1 MTPTKTPSRRSSAAS
16 QSETPSVKSTSQAP
30 APSEKTDTIEQL
42 GQVAQYCRT
51 HPQEKVRYY
60 CRECCIPLCPEC
72 VSGHARHDFVV
83 ADNKAAME
91 IRFILRNEKIKIGET
106 T

>member
-1 MTPTKTPSRRSSAAS
+1 
-16 QSETPSVKSTSQAP
+16 
-30 APSEKTDTIEQL
+30 
-42 GQVAQYCRT
+42 
-51 HPQEKVRYY
+51 
-60 CRECCIPLCPEC
+60 